1 MVKRHA
7 AFLVLC
13 IVLACTYPRYVYA
26 QTDDPLNGTW
36 ILNVAKST
44 FPRGGPAPKSQI
56 LTIEGTG
63 ATKKVVSDTVDAQ
76 GRQARQIVMHIYDGQ
91 PHPASGSP
99 YFDALAY
106 TRIDANNI
114 IFTRM
119 RGGKLTGIG
128 SFLVSLDGKS
138 FTTNLT
144 GIDDAGGKYGLFFDK
159 K

>member
-1 MVKRHA
+1 MINRLA
-7 AFLVLC
+7 AFILLGMA
-13 IVLACTYPRYVYA
+13 LASACPRHVDA
-26 QTDDPLNGTW
+26 QTNDPLNGTW
-36 ILNVAKST
+36 ILNAAKST

-63 ATKKVVSDTVDAQ
+63 ATKKVVSDTIDAQ

-91 PHPASGSP
+91 PHPVSGSP

-114 IFTRM
+114 VFTRM

-128 SFLVSLDGKS
+128 SFLVSSDGKS
-138 FTTNLT
+138 FTTNLI
-144 GIDDAGGKYGLFFDK
+144 GIDDAGGKYGLFFDRK
-159 K
+159 

>member
-1 MVKRHA
+1 MAKRHA
-7 AFLVLC
+7 AFILLG
-13 IVLACTYPRYVYA
+13 IALASACPWDVYA
-26 QTDDPLNGTW
+26 QTNDPLNGIW
-36 ILNVAKST
+36 ILNAAKST

-63 ATKKVVSDTVDAQ
+63 ATKTVVSDTVDAQ
-76 GRQARQIVMHIYDGQ
+76 GRQASQTVMHIYDGQ

-99 YFDALAY
+99 FFDALAY

-128 SFLVSLDGKS
+128 SFLVSPDGKS
-138 FTTNLT
+138 FTTNLL
-144 GIDDAGGKYGLFFDK
+144 GVDDAGGKYGLFFDRK
-159 K
+159 